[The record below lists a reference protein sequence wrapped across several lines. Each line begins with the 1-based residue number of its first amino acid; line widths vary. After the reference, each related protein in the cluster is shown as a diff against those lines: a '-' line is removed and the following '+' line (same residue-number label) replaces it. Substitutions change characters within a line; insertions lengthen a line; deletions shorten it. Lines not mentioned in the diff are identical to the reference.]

1 MLGCRVDGCATVCFA
16 TGGESR
22 VQIAAILTLAA
33 RTGSENGSADPSR
46 DENRRRKRFLTNVP
60 DAKLEV
66 LGKSLLDR
74 NISRHRESGVE
85 STSEIPERSARTQ
98 LLASRRPTSNECMS

>member
-1 MLGCRVDGCATVCFA
+1 MAAQQCASQQ
-16 TGGESR
+16 GESR

-33 RTGSENGSADPSR
+33 RTGSENGSADPPR
-46 DENRRRKRFLTNVP
+46 GENRRRKRFLTNVP

-74 NISRHRESGVE
+74 NISRLRESGIE
-85 STSEIPERSARTQ
+85 STTVIPEGSALTQ
-98 LLASRRPTSNECMS
+98 LLPTRGATSNDFISAWE